1 MRIRKNIVLSLL
13 FLMICLGFSIHAGNS
28 AYTLNAEILST
39 TYTRTSVDAVSCVV
53 TGNFTLNNNYTTL
66 KVYFVLYPSTS
77 PTGSAIATHT
87 NTTSSY
93 VNGTSGEVQV
103 TETFTAY
110 DYNAKNIGVYGA
122 SKIYLF
128 MYVYNA
134 SISASNLLVSSSYDL
149 DYWPTGGRYTRT
161 TSTTA
166 EEDSYSLGTYV
177 LLGSAGIGVFVVMYI
192 VFQRTGF
199 IKSPNSKNQAPH
211 ARNTK
216 GIPNRPGRK
225 LI

>member
-13 FLMICLGFSIHAGNS
+13 LVLMIFGMFSRAGSS

-39 TYTRTSVDAVSCVV
+39 TYTRTSVDAVSCAV

-66 KVYFVLYPSTS
+66 RVYFVLYPTTS

-110 DYNAKNIGVYGA
+110 DYNAQNIGVYGA

-161 TSTTA
+161 TTTT
-166 EEDSYSLGTYV
+166 EEESGYSLGTYV
-177 LLGSAGIGVFVVMYI
+177 LLGSAGIGAFVIMYI

-199 IKSPNSKNQAPH
+199 IKSPNSKNQAPRI
-211 ARNTK
+211 RNTRS
-216 GIPNRPGRK
+216 PPGRK